1 MLKME
6 ELVTYV
12 KLMQSVNLIKVVTL
26 SFYGSFSRVIT
37 GAVNTSARNVF
48 QIIKCLFVKH
58 GKEKYT
64 IKCYFTFKYC
74 PF

>member
-12 KLMQSVNLIKVVTL
+12 KSMLSANFIKVAFL

-37 GAVNTSARNVF
+37 GAVNTSTRNVF
-48 QIIKCLFVKH
+48 QTIKCLFVKH